1 MLAPQRFLQRH
12 EEVRVHLL
20 ANEQRLFT
28 VWDLHHTLRHLARLA
43 SGDEG
48 HAGSGKTP
56 DGGAAGESEGVY
68 SLFEA
73 IPADRD
79 CAAARIPARHCACA
93 PVRDT

>member
-12 EEVRVHLL
+12 KEAWVHLL
-20 ANEQRLFT
+20 ANKQQLFT

-56 DGGAAGESEGVY
+56 DGGAAGESEGMY
-68 SLFEA
+68 SLFED

-79 CAAARIPARHCACA
+79 CAAARIPARHCECA